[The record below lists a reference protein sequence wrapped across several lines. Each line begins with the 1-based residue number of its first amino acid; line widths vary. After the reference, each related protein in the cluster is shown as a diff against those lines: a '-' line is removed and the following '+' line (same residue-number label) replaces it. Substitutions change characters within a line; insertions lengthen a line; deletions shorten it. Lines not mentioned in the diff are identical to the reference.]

1 MIYNFLLFIY
11 LLISLPKDIFV
22 YIFYK
27 KKKSDILKRLGL
39 KSYNFNPQ
47 YKRPIIWI
55 HAVSL
60 GETKAAISFLKR
72 LKDKHPSSYIIISST
87 TETGHIEAKK
97 SLFLADKFIFF
108 PFDFSFTIRKVFSQ
122 IKPNLIIFLE
132 TDFWYNFMKIAKE
145 NRSKIAVISA
155 KISKRST
162 SNFLKF
168 LKFSKGLFSNIDL
181 ILAQNEQYRKRFSN
195 FLDPKKIFVSGNLK
209 LSNSFEILSNDAL
222 DKWKSKLN
230 IKDQKVITIASTHS
244 PEEELLINE
253 LKNLPNIKILIAP
266 RHPERFISVYNQLKK
281 ITTISLLSEIS
292 KNPNSKVILIDEM
305 GILNTLYQL
314 SSLAIVAGSFIDR
327 VGGHNILEPIFVKT
341 PVFFGPNMFSQ
352 LEFKKIVLDSK
363 SGKEVHLKNI
373 KTEISKYLDK
383 DNLSK
388 LIDNCS
394 KLKKNYQ
401 NILENTTSKITNL
414 LSI

>member
-11 LLISLPKDIFV
+11 LLISLPKAIFV

-195 FLDPKKIFVSGNLK
+195 FLDPKKIFVTGNLK
-209 LSNSFEILSNDAL
+209 LSNSFEILSKDAL

-292 KNPNSKVILIDEM
+292 KKPNSKVILIDEM

>member
-11 LLISLPKDIFV
+11 LLISLPKAIFV

-39 KSYNFNPQ
+39 KSYEFKAQ
-47 YKRPIIWI
+47 DKKPIIWI

-72 LKDKHPSSYIIISST
+72 LKNSYPTSYIIISST
-87 TETGHIEAKK
+87 TETGHTEAKK

-132 TDFWYNFMKIAKE
+132 TDFWYNFMKIAKK
-145 NRSKIAVISA
+145 NGSKIAIISA

-168 LKFSKGLFSNIDL
+168 SKFSKNLFSNIDL

-195 FLDPKKIFVSGNLK
+195 FLDPSKICVSGNLK
-209 LSNSFEILSNDAL
+209 LSNSFEILSKNAL
-222 DKWKSKLN
+222 DKWRSKLN
-230 IKDQKVITIASTHS
+230 IKNQKVITIASTHS

-253 LKNLPNIKILIAP
+253 LKDLPNIKILIAP

-281 ITTISLLSEIS
+281 ITSISLLSEIS

-305 GILNTLYQL
+305 GILNTLYQI
-314 SSLAIVAGSFIDR
+314 SNLAIVAGSFIDR

-352 LEFKKIVLDSK
+352 IEFKKIVLDSK
-363 SGKEVHLKNI
+363 SGKEVLIKNL
-373 KTEISKYLDK
+373 KTEVSKYLEK

-394 KLKKNYQ
+394 KLKKSYQ
-401 NILENTTSKITNL
+401 NILENTTDKITNL

>member
-1 MIYNFLLFIY
+1 
-11 LLISLPKDIFV
+11 
-22 YIFYK
+22 
-27 KKKSDILKRLGL
+27 
-39 KSYNFNPQ
+39 
-47 YKRPIIWI
+47 
-55 HAVSL
+55 H
-60 GETKAAISFLKR
+60 T
-72 LKDKHPSSYIIISST
+72 
-87 TETGHIEAKK
+87 EAKK

-132 TDFWYNFMKIAKE
+132 TDFWYNFMKIAKK
-145 NRSKIAVISA
+145 NGSKIAIISA

-168 LKFSKGLFSNIDL
+168 SKFSKNLFSNIDL

-195 FLDPKKIFVSGNLK
+195 FLDPSKICVSGNLK

-222 DKWKSKLN
+222 DKWRSKLN
-230 IKDQKVITIASTHS
+230 IKNQKVITIASTHS

-253 LKNLPNIKILIAP
+253 LKDLPNIKILIAP
-266 RHPERFISVYNQLKK
+266 RHPERFITVYNQLKK
-281 ITTISLLSEIS
+281 ITTISLLSDIEKDQYS
-292 KNPNSKVILIDEM
+292 KNSKVILIDKM
-305 GILNTLYQL
+305 GILNTLYQI

-327 VGGHNILEPIFVKT
+327 VGGHNILEPVFVKT

-363 SGKEVHLKNI
+363 SGKAVLIKNL
-373 KTEISKYLDK
+373 KTEVSKYLDNK
-383 DNLSK
+383 NNLSK

-394 KLKKNYQ
+394 KLKTSYQ
-401 NILENTTSKITNL
+401 NILENTADKITNL